1 MIYNWKSYFYDRT
14 NATNINF
21 TYLNSALPANEECPP
36 NKHQCGILDDLG
48 NKLCY
53 PKNIECP
60 INHITLDKSII
71 NENYSSYIVDNVT
84 IYYTNKAETYGRVL
98 GGFFVDSDLNINYE
112 LGDCQIISTGKISE
126 ILNSHQNKLYRNSIK
141 IDPYKETNIDEKGKA
156 YLKWCIPGHG
166 KEKDISLIK
175 ELIPKYNDSKKH
187 NELVNPTKKYAKLAY
202 FINLAACIIIF
213 IPIKIFFPFIEKIS
227 SDKKKG
233 ICIFILFI
241 LAILTL
247 SFGEIFIVFT
257 ITNLCEHIKIDL
269 YKNDIKSLL
278 ILSSIESIIIIALV
292 VIRIFFFKSYVL
304 DIRRN
309 NYIFDKTRNN
319 YSDKK
324 VSKDNNTVEL
334 TKKSDETTFNTCN
347 SINTPFTPNDMQ

>member
-1 MIYNWKSYFYDRT
+1 M
-14 NATNINF
+14 
-21 TYLNSALPANEECPP
+21 
-36 NKHQCGILDDLG
+36 
-48 NKLCY
+48 
-53 PKNIECP
+53 
-60 INHITLDKSII
+60 
-71 NENYSSYIVDNVT
+71 
-84 IYYTNKAETYGRVL
+84 
-98 GGFFVDSDLNINYE
+98 
-112 LGDCQIISTGKISE
+112 
-126 ILNSHQNKLYRNSIK
+126 
-141 IDPYKETNIDEKGKA
+141 
-156 YLKWCIPGHG
+156 
-166 KEKDISLIK
+166 
-175 ELIPKYNDSKKH
+175 
-187 NELVNPTKKYAKLAY
+187 NPTKKYAKLAY

-233 ICIFILFI
+233 ICICILFS

-324 VSKDNNTVEL
+324 VSKDNNTFEL

-347 SINTPFTPNDMQ
+347 SINTPLTQNDMQ